1 MGSAR
6 SGHMTRLRGA
16 PNFRDLGGHP
26 TTDGGIVR
34 PGLVFRSGALHRLTA
49 DDLATLAA
57 LRLRVVFD
65 LRSDQ
70 ERAARPSVLPEGIRC
85 ESIAI
90 IGEASRTQELGRI
103 IVDGRL
109 AEAPDDFLEQVYADM
124 IEVAATTFG
133 RLFTMLAADDGL
145 PAVIHCSI
153 GKDRTGV
160 ACALLL
166 SAIGVADT
174 HILDDYELTSRYY
187 TDREVARLQE
197 RLEASG
203 VSAERYRS
211 VFGAPRRAM
220 AATLTAVREQHGSIE
235 RYLNETAGVDMHVL
249 RSLRERLVER

>member
-34 PGLVFRSGALHRLTA
+34 PGLVFRSGALHRLTT

-57 LRLRVVFD
+57 LRLRAVFD
-65 LRSDQ
+65 LRSDE

-85 ESIAI
+85 ESIPI
-90 IGEASRTQELGRI
+90 LGEASRTRELGLV

-109 AEAPDDFLEQVYADM
+109 ADAPDDFLEQVYADM
-124 IEVAATTFG
+124 VEVAAPTFG
-133 RLFTMLAADDGL
+133 RLFTMLAADAGL

-153 GKDRTGV
+153 GKDRTGI
-160 ACALLL
+160 ASALLL

-174 HILDDYELTSRYY
+174 HILDDYELTSRHY

-197 RLEASG
+197 RLDASG
-203 VSAERYRS
+203 VSVERYRS

-220 AATLTAVREQHGSIE
+220 EATLASVREQYGSVE
-235 RYLNETAGVDMHVL
+235 GYHSEGAGLDRQVL
-249 RSLRERLVER
+249 RNLRERLVER